1 MTVAALL
8 IIIYKMINIGNSDS
22 KALRELYDELEKAL
36 RPCMSIDL
44 DDSRLNEL
52 RSAGECALK
61 LFLIPSIAGLAK
73 KYSAV
78 SSCQAVVAKIANAKT
93 TDRNFSGA
101 SEISDALDGLADL
114 VNGAPYAEL
123 KRSPQLKEY
132 IRHHILD
139 RFYEKSTIMRD
150 DSRQIIDARQDAA
163 DSLNSMLQ
171 ASKYKDLFKRYSIL
185 WFIRDYAGL
194 STDLTDYEG
203 ESSWFM
209 LLGLVDALRDMAEKK
224 IFIDEADLSN
234 MRALINEIDKII
246 SNPVLNRV
254 RDGMSADDI
263 ARSESEI
270 EFWIDFHVNVS
281 PCGLL

>member
-1 MTVAALL
+1 M
-8 IIIYKMINIGNSDS
+8 
-22 KALRELYDELEKAL
+22 
-36 RPCMSIDL
+36 
-44 DDSRLNEL
+44 
-52 RSAGECALK
+52 
-61 LFLIPSIAGLAK
+61 
-73 KYSAV
+73 
-78 SSCQAVVAKIANAKT
+78 
-93 TDRNFSGA
+93 
-101 SEISDALDGLADL
+101 
-114 VNGAPYAEL
+114 
-123 KRSPQLKEY
+123 
-132 IRHHILD
+132 
-139 RFYEKSTIMRD
+139 
-150 DSRQIIDARQDAA
+150 
-163 DSLNSMLQ
+163 
-171 ASKYKDLFKRYSIL
+171 
-185 WFIRDYAGL
+185 
-194 STDLTDYEG
+194 TDYEG